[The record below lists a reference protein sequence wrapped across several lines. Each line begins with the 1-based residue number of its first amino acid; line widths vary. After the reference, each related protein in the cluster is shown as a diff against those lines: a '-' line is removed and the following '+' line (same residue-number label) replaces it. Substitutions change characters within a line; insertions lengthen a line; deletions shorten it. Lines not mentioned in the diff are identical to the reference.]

1 MQADPVHVLTV
12 DEPLVLDVLPASEG
26 TSGNQTPVLPV
37 RPAGLVRRSIRFIAS
52 TFEWCFGLVSLCVGL
67 AVLAAV
73 PILQFLSLGYLLES
87 GARVARTGRIRN
99 GFMGVRTAAR
109 IGALCLGTWALLLPV
124 RFIADMALSAEIIE
138 PGGIVAGKW
147 RRGLFVLIVL
157 TFIHIASAWSRGG
170 RLRDFAWPFSAFW
183 LVRRV
188 WRGGFYREARDTVW
202 YCAVSLR
209 LPYYFWL
216 GLRGFLGAFVWL
228 VLPIT
233 LLACSRGHRP
243 VATLAGFVG
252 GFLLAIVLLYLP
264 FLQMRLA
271 TSNRFRAVFEL
282 QAVRMDFRRAPW
294 AFTFALFVTLL
305 FAIPLYLLKIEV
317 VPREAA
323 WLPSL
328 VFIVFIF
335 PARLLTGWAMRRAAI
350 RQQPRHWFFRWT
362 ARLPLL
368 PIVLMYVLIV
378 FFTQYTSW
386 NGVWSLYEQHAFLV
400 PVPFFGL

>member
-1 MQADPVHVLTV
+1 MQVEPVDVLV
-12 DEPLVLDVLPASEG
+12 VEKVPALDVLPASEG
-26 TSGNQTPVLPV
+26 PSCDQAPVLQV
-37 RPAGLVRRSIRFIAS
+37 RPTGLVRRSFRFIAS
-52 TFEWCFGLVSLCVGL
+52 TVEWCFGLVSLFIGL
-67 AVLAAV
+67 ALLAAM

-87 GARVARTGRIRN
+87 GARVARTGQIRN
-99 GFMGVRTAAR
+99 GFIGVRTAAR
-109 IGALCLGTWALLLPV
+109 IGTLCLGTWLLLLPV
-124 RFIADMALSAEIIE
+124 RFVADLALSAEIIE

-170 RLRDFAWPFSAFW
+170 RLRDFAWPFSTIW
-183 LVRRV
+183 LVRRL
-188 WRGGFYREARDTVW
+188 WRGGFYSEARDAVW
-202 YCAVSLR
+202 NRAVSLR
-209 LPYYFWL
+209 MPYYFWL
-216 GLRGFLGAFVWL
+216 GFRGFLGAFAWL

-233 LLACSRGHRP
+233 LLAYGRGHAP

-271 TSNRFRAVFEL
+271 MENRFRAVFEL
-282 QAVRMDFRRAPW
+282 QSVRMDFRRAPW
-294 AFTFALFVTLL
+294 AFAFALFVTLL

-328 VFIVFIF
+328 VFILFIF

-368 PIVLMYVLIV
+368 PIVLIYVVIV